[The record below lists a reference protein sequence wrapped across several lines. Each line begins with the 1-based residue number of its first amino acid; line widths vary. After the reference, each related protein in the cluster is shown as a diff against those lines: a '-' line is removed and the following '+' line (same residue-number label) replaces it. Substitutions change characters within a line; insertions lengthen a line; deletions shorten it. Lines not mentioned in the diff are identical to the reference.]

1 MALSRRHSS
10 HGALELCST
19 IPVGPSLD
27 ESTWR
32 SAKSQ
37 RACNSV
43 PIVLWENLVSDK
55 TLNQNDKEAWRD
67 FLLQE
72 VVDYLQ
78 TNKDEIIGRYV
89 DGGQFKLTLAEIEE
103 FQLMDFDVSITLH
116 CDKRSSFGLGFGF
129 FKANI
134 IR

>member
-1 MALSRRHSS
+1 M
-10 HGALELCST
+10 
-19 IPVGPSLD
+19 
-27 ESTWR
+27 
-32 SAKSQ
+32 
-37 RACNSV
+37 

-55 TLNQNDKEAWRD
+55 TLNQKDKEAWRD

-116 CDKRSSFGLGFGF
+116 CDKHSSFGLGFGF

>member
-1 MALSRRHSS
+1 M
-10 HGALELCST
+10 
-19 IPVGPSLD
+19 
-27 ESTWR
+27 
-32 SAKSQ
+32 
-37 RACNSV
+37 
-43 PIVLWENLVSDK
+43 SDK
-55 TLNQNDKEAWRD
+55 TLNQKDKEAWRD

-78 TNKDEIIGRYV
+78 TNKDETMSRYF
-89 DGGQFKLTLAEIEE
+89 DGDQSKLTLAEIEE

-116 CDKRSSFGLGFGF
+116 CDKHSSFGLGFGF